1 MSDLFS
7 ERLIIMN
14 KTTQPH
20 PAGGVAVTW
29 SEGAQITA
37 KMQIS
42 NMLDIQIAMAQGVQ
56 PTGFL
61 VVDKQYEPYIT
72 LNTYLKWPKSGVY
85 IRVADAGVIEA
96 GEGVFNE
103 RQYAVEL
110 VTILPK

>member
-1 MSDLFS
+1 
-7 ERLIIMN
+7 MN
-14 KTTQPH
+14 KQTQTG
-20 PAGGVAVTW
+20 PAGPVVTW

-42 NMLDIQIAMAQGVQ
+42 NMLDVQIAQAQGVL

-85 IRVADAGVIEA
+85 IRVADVGVIEA
-96 GEGVFNE
+96 GEGIFNE
-103 RQYAVEL
+103 RQYAVEV
-110 VTILPK
+110 VTVLPR